1 MVLNIVKLQ
10 KFKRGHKEGMSV
22 INGMKWIGVV
32 MFLVGVIIEGVYGIY
47 PVFNPENTEAI
58 LLGIRIGIVMM
69 AIGGVILITT
79 LSFERYREWKKMKE
93 EIGEEELRP

>member
-1 MVLNIVKLQ
+1 M
-10 KFKRGHKEGMSV
+10 
-22 INGMKWIGVV
+22 INGMKGIGVV

>member
-1 MVLNIVKLQ
+1 
-10 KFKRGHKEGMSV
+10 V

>member
-1 MVLNIVKLQ
+1 
-10 KFKRGHKEGMSV
+10 MSV

-47 PVFNPENTEAI
+47 PVFNSENTEAI

-69 AIGGVILITT
+69 AIGGVILMTT